1 MIRILIS
8 ISFFIFF
15 DSFSQSDKEIENKTI
30 ETIQRNWDTFFSML
44 SIPNDAYYTD
54 DISKNIKWC
63 EEKFSEL
70 GFKVEKVKAESTNP
84 DIPNHPLIIAH
95 KNISQDFKTVLI
107 YFHMD
112 GQPIDPS
119 KWNQDNPYIP
129 ILSQNINGKWT
140 EIERD
145 KIYDNPDREW
155 RIFGRSTSDD
165 KGPPMMLI
173 NALETLNK
181 LKIKPK
187 FNIKLIIDFQEEE
200 EHANSRDLDVE
211 IIGYIISN
219 DNISEYLTNIEVGL
233 KLFEKIFKI
242 SDLKKREVFSD
253 TWEKQKFPPIS
264 LGKDIVIVPK
274 EKDKINFLHKKTLV
288 IEPSMAFGT
297 GHHVTTKM
305 CIELLEDFIEGE
317 ESVIDFGTGT
327 GILALCSLLLGA
339 KSVFCVDNDIESIY
353 SSKKNFE
360 KSGFI
365 SKAEFFHGDLST
377 IPEKNKKF
385 DIVLANLTSHILI
398 ENFEHIFRK
407 VDQNGFIIMS
417 GILETRINEVIE
429 TFLNKK
435 LKLLKRLQYDNW
447 VSLVFQRI

>member
-1 MIRILIS
+1 M
-8 ISFFIFF
+8 
-15 DSFSQSDKEIENKTI
+15 
-30 ETIQRNWDTFFSML
+30 
-44 SIPNDAYYTD
+44 
-54 DISKNIKWC
+54 
-63 EEKFSEL
+63 SER
-70 GFKVEKVKAESTNP
+70 G
-84 DIPNHPLIIAH
+84 
-95 KNISQDFKTVLI
+95 
-107 YFHMD
+107 
-112 GQPIDPS
+112 S
-119 KWNQDNPYIP
+119 KWV
-129 ILSQNINGKWT
+129 
-140 EIERD
+140 E
-145 KIYDNPDREW
+145 
-155 RIFGRSTSDD
+155 
-165 KGPPMMLI
+165 
-173 NALETLNK
+173 
-181 LKIKPK
+181 LKIRVNSEYVEPIVRL
-187 FNIKLIIDFQEEE
+187 FNKYLSGKVYTQIIDFQEEE

>member
-1 MIRILIS
+1 M
-8 ISFFIFF
+8 
-15 DSFSQSDKEIENKTI
+15 
-30 ETIQRNWDTFFSML
+30 
-44 SIPNDAYYTD
+44 
-54 DISKNIKWC
+54 
-63 EEKFSEL
+63 SER
-70 GFKVEKVKAESTNP
+70 G
-84 DIPNHPLIIAH
+84 
-95 KNISQDFKTVLI
+95 
-107 YFHMD
+107 
-112 GQPIDPS
+112 S
-119 KWNQDNPYIP
+119 KWV
-129 ILSQNINGKWT
+129 
-140 EIERD
+140 E
-145 KIYDNPDREW
+145 
-155 RIFGRSTSDD
+155 
-165 KGPPMMLI
+165 
-173 NALETLNK
+173 
-181 LKIKPK
+181 LKIRVNSEYVEPIVRL
-187 FNIKLIIDFQEEE
+187 FNKYLSGKVYTQIIDFQEEE
-200 EHANSRDLDVE
+200 DANSRDLDVE